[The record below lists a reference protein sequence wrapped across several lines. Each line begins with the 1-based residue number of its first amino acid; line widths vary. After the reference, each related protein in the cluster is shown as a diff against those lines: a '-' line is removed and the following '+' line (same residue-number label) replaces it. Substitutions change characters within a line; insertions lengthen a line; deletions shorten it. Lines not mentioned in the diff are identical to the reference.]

1 MHYICGMFEAKEH
14 FVKTLPI
21 VALALLLGLAASIAA
36 RAEIVSVPAAAPPS
50 SAETLPPPT
59 VLRGFPPSPPK
70 PGPICPPGYAL
81 TPDYGCMAPAAGEY
95 AEGWP
100 GYDYWP
106 DYGYGYPGYGYRTG
120 RFPRFRGFRGF
131 HHPVRF
137 GALGVGAGHM
147 GGFGRR

>member
-1 MHYICGMFEAKEH
+1 MFEAQEH
-14 FVKTLPI
+14 FVRTLPI
-21 VALALLLGLAASIAA
+21 VAFALLLGLTGPIAA
-36 RAEIVSVPAAAPPS
+36 RAEIISVPAAAPPN
-50 SAETLPPPT
+50 SAETPPPPT

-70 PGPICPPGYAL
+70 PFPLPTCPPGHVASA
-81 TPDYGCMAPAAGEY
+81 DYGCIVPAGGEY

-106 DYGYGYPGYGYRTG
+106 DYWYGYPGYGYRTG
-120 RFPRFRGFRGF
+120 RFARSRGFRGF

-137 GALGVGAGHM
+137 GGREVGIAHM